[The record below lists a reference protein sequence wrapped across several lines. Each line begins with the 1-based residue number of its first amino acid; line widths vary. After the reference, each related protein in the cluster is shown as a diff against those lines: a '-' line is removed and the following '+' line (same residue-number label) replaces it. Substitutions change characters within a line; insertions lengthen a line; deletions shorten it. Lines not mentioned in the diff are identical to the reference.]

1 MLFCRGPNSGPHTF
15 GDSGFY
21 RLQES
26 HGSSA
31 APEQKL
37 DTALTTKKPTWPK
50 MVTHHQLLPGT
61 DGIPHLG
68 SCACCHLPP
77 ERSSDNLFEQ
87 CGLLQV
93 ACH

>member
-37 DTALTTKKPTWPK
+37 DTALTTKKANLA
-50 MVTHHQLLPGT
+50 Q
-61 DGIPHLG
+61 DGH
-68 SCACCHLPP
+68 SPP
-77 ERSSDNLFEQ
+77 
-87 CGLLQV
+87 V
-93 ACH
+93 ASRN